1 MLRRFKYYNPQ
12 LKVAFNNWREVY
24 LVQESP
30 VLLLAEVHRSC
41 LVYRIPKTNKRISYN
56 SIKQHLLKQDIELYF
71 EILPVYKTDWLC

>member
-1 MLRRFKYYNPQ
+1 
-12 LKVAFNNWREVY
+12 
-24 LVQESP
+24 VQESP

-56 SIKQHLLKQDIELYF
+56 SIKQHLLKQDMELYF